1 MDSNY
6 FFHFK
11 WNTIFWK
18 IYYIL
23 GVRSSS
29 HKFKLTDIKI
39 CLGEFMSLIPQ
50 KEKRKDKVYRL
61 LKDLTS
67 EGLELFSE
75 KEKIG
80 YEAGFYLKN

>member
-1 MDSNY
+1 
-6 FFHFK
+6 
-11 WNTIFWK
+11 
-18 IYYIL
+18 
-23 GVRSSS
+23 
-29 HKFKLTDIKI
+29 
-39 CLGEFMSLIPQ
+39 MSLIPQ

>member
-1 MDSNY
+1 
-6 FFHFK
+6 
-11 WNTIFWK
+11 
-18 IYYIL
+18 
-23 GVRSSS
+23 
-29 HKFKLTDIKI
+29 
-39 CLGEFMSLIPQ
+39 MSLIPQ

-80 YEAGFYLKN
+80 YEAGVLSEKLKISRNNVSKELNELVLEEKAIKIKGKPVFYLAKKVF